1 MRDLVE
7 IGMGRTARRAYDLDD
22 VEIVPSRRTR
32 SSSVVSTS
40 WQIDAYRFDL
50 PLVTHPTDAIV
61 SPGTAV
67 AVGELGGLGVLN
79 AEGLWARHAN
89 VEDAIFQ
96 LVRAAE
102 DLEDPTAV
110 GRVLQ
115 ELHAAPIRLDL
126 LTEAIKTVRESGV
139 TVAARVSP
147 QHAAEL
153 TPDLIAA
160 GVEILVVQGTI
171 ISAEH
176 VQRDA
181 EPLNL
186 KEFIGRLDVPV
197 IAGGVSDYRTAMHL
211 MRTGAA
217 GVIVGHG
224 YTPGVTSTDRVL
236 GIGVPMATAIIDA
249 AAARRDYLDETGGR
263 YVHVLADGGMT
274 VSGDIAKAIAC
285 GADAVMLGSP
295 LAAASGRARPG
306 PVLDGGGRAP
316 VAAALARG
324 GRAGLRGRP
333 EDPAVRAVVRR
344 GRRRE
349 PVRGAAPGD
358 GEDGLLGPQGVPARG
373 AHRPPVRCARN
384 AAKRAGGV
392 DEHRAGGEGRLLG
405 VPHADHARTGADLD
419 AGVLFE
425 VAVARLA
432 PTGELLGAHGGPSRK
447 SCPAQR

>member
-32 SSSVVSTS
+32 SSSVVSTA
-40 WQIDAYRFDL
+40 WQIDAYRFEL

-79 AEGLWARHAN
+79 AEGLWARHPN
-89 VEDAIFQ
+89 VEDAIFR

-102 DLEDPTAV
+102 DTEDPTAIV
-110 GRVLQ
+110 RELQ
-115 ELHAAPIRLDL
+115 ELHSAPIRLDL
-126 LTEAIKTVRESGV
+126 LSEAIKTVRESGV

-153 TPDLIAA
+153 TPDLLAA

-176 VQRDA
+176 VQRDV

-186 KEFIGRLDVPV
+186 KDFIGRLDVPV

-224 YTPGVTSTDRVL
+224 ASRGVTSTDSVL
-236 GIGVPMATAIIDA
+236 GIGTPMATAIVDA

-263 YVHVLADGGMT
+263 YVHVLADGGMS

-285 GADAVMLGSP
+285 GADAVMLGAP
-295 LAAASGRARPG
+295 LAAASEAPG
-306 PVLDGGGRAP
+306 QGLYWT
-316 VAAALARG
+316 AAAAHPSLPRSRVALGPDYAVDLKTLLFGPSSDAEGVVNLFGALR
-324 GRAGLRGRP
+324 RAMAKTGYSDLKEFQRVGLT
-333 EDPAVRAVVRR
+333 VRR
-344 GRRRE
+344 
-349 PVRGAAPGD
+349 
-358 GEDGLLGPQGVPARG
+358 
-373 AHRPPVRCARN
+373 
-384 AAKRAGGV
+384 
-392 DEHRAGGEGRLLG
+392 
-405 VPHADHARTGADLD
+405 
-419 AGVLFE
+419 
-425 VAVARLA
+425 
-432 PTGELLGAHGGPSRK
+432 
-447 SCPAQR
+447 

>member
-79 AEGLWARHAN
+79 AEGLWARHPN

-102 DLEDPTAV
+102 DLEDPGAV

-153 TPDLIAA
+153 TPDLVAA

-285 GADAVMLGSP
+285 GADAVMLGAP
-295 LAAASGRARPG
+295 LAAASDAPG
-306 PVLDGGGRAP
+306 QGLYWTAAAAHPSLPRSR
-316 VAAALARG
+316 VAAGPDYAVDLKTLLFGPSTDAEGVVNLFGALR
-324 GRAGLRGRP
+324 RAMAKTGYSDLKEFQRVGLT
-333 EDPAVRAVVRR
+333 VRR
-344 GRRRE
+344 
-349 PVRGAAPGD
+349 
-358 GEDGLLGPQGVPARG
+358 
-373 AHRPPVRCARN
+373 
-384 AAKRAGGV
+384 
-392 DEHRAGGEGRLLG
+392 
-405 VPHADHARTGADLD
+405 
-419 AGVLFE
+419 
-425 VAVARLA
+425 
-432 PTGELLGAHGGPSRK
+432 
-447 SCPAQR
+447 